1 MALPKVT
8 EPIAGQWPV
17 SVAWRG
23 WLETL
28 DRRVASISTTTPET
42 PAQYVPEL
50 RAGDGLTLWNNLA
63 PGNVAIMQLALLADS
78 GVGAGLVKITRD
90 QYGRVEGTQAAT
102 TDDLTEGATN
112 LYHTP
117 ERVRD
122 VVGTALVAGS
132 NITITVDDP
141 GDTITIAAAG
151 SGGVADGDKG
161 DITVSA
167 SGATWTIDADA
178 VTFAKIQ
185 NVAANSVPARAAST
199 SGDLSEVAL
208 AASQLLGR
216 GSTGDVAA
224 ITLGSGLS
232 MSGTTLSA
240 SGGGGGSGSLIKLG
254 EVVVTSATT
263 DIDFT
268 GLDLETDGRYMLVAS
283 HVPNA
288 AGAQT
293 VRLYYN
299 GDTTTANYYRA
310 FMGSDGANPAYG
322 GGGVEAEI
330 YASGDTSTPYHAL
343 AEVILSKAAG
353 HRAHAISRVARYTST
368 GSFGVLNY
376 SHVRFSSTD
385 NVTSIKLRNSVAN
398 GFGVGT
404 RVALYRLA

>member
-1 MALPKVT
+1 MADVVT
-8 EPIAGQWPV
+8 FQRFWQRRDTAANWTSANPTLASGEFGY
-17 SVAWRG
+17 
-23 WLETL
+23 ETDTKRL
-28 DRRVASISTTTPET
+28 KI
-42 PAQYVPEL
+42 
-50 RAGDGLTLWNNLA
+50 GDGATAWNSL
-63 PGNVAIMQLALLADS
+63 D
-78 GVGAGLVKITRD
+78 
-90 QYGRVEGTQAAT
+90 
-102 TDDLTEGATN
+102 
-112 LYHTP
+112 YHVDA

-122 VVGTALVAGS
+122 VMGTALVAGS
-132 NITITVDDP
+132 NVTITVNDP
-141 GDTITIAAAG
+141 GDTITIAAA
-151 SGGVADGDKG
+151 
-161 DITVSA
+161 
-167 SGATWTIDADA
+167 
-178 VTFAKIQ
+178 
-185 NVAANSVPARAAST
+185 
-199 SGDLSEVAL
+199 
-208 AASQLLGR
+208 
-216 GSTGDVAA
+216 
-224 ITLGSGLS
+224 
-232 MSGTTLSA
+232 
-240 SGGGGGSGSLIKLG
+240 GGGGGSGSLIKLG

-385 NVTSIKLRNSVAN
+385 NVTSLKLRNSVTN